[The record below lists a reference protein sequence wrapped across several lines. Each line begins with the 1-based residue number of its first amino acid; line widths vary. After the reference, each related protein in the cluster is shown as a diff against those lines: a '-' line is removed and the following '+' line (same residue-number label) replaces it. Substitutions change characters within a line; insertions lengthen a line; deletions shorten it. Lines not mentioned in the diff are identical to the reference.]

1 MNRKERPTV
10 PFEEYKKSSP
20 EDKPFWAYV
29 TVRTVQNLADDDLKM
44 LENTQTIGMTNNPEF
59 TIFYYAIRNLD
70 EVVTAFCANLDP
82 KDDYCLINSPKTPA
96 ISLAQ
101 DIACKLVIKN
111 HQDLKVLL
119 THIKPGDYDD
129 RHGIWMSKRGITFD
143 RSKINRI

>member
-1 MNRKERPTV
+1 
-10 PFEEYKKSSP
+10 
-20 EDKPFWAYV
+20 
-29 TVRTVQNLADDDLKM
+29 M

-101 DIACKLVIKN
+101 DIACQLVIKN